1 MPDPNTRLNG
11 EWTLPRTN
19 QDFTID
25 INKNE
30 LILSGRIPETISIQQ
45 LSEDVIVI
53 NSSFISEIDLYRY
66 ELDQDHL
73 LLYPLYRDN
82 PEKGYITVIRPES
95 E

>member
-1 MPDPNTRLNG
+1 M
-11 EWTLPRTN
+11 
-19 QDFTID
+19 D
-25 INKNE
+25 INNNE
-30 LILSGRIPETISIQQ
+30 LILSGRIPESISIQQ

-53 NSSFISEIDLYRY
+53 NSSFISEIGLYRY

-82 PEKGYITVIRPES
+82 PEKGYITVIRPDS